1 MKRILLVVTMAI
13 IVAALVMAT
22 SAPSFAQVKGSENKG
37 HACAKGAPAPFCVIG

>member
-37 HACAKGAPAPFCVIG
+37 HACGAHHTVFFCEVI